1 MKKLV
6 TIHFMALAFVLVL
19 AACSGNAGTST
30 SGATPT
36 PGAEAVVA
44 AGHLVPNQ
52 DLYLSF
58 QVPGHVKDILVHKG
72 DQVTQGQV
80 LAHLGDSQQAEAGLA
95 AAQLELT
102 SAQQAYD
109 MLVRTADLAHAQ
121 AWQVYL
127 NAQSASA
134 AAQLVWDKLDQTKI
148 QTDIDNAHA
157 DVTSRNTDLENA
169 QKDLAKYSNLPTSN
183 PTRKTYEDSLR
194 TAQTNYDQAVI
205 KVDLLTKQR
214 DSMHAVLQTALAA
227 ETEARRSYENSQ
239 NGPDT
244 DTQALAQA
252 RLDNARAQVATAQY
266 AVDNYVVKAPFAG
279 TIEDINISVDQM
291 VGPTIWAFA
300 LADTSKW
307 YVDTSDLGEL
317 DVVKLSA
324 GQAVTVTADALPG
337 VTMTGVVESIG
348 GTPKLQTGDILYTV
362 HVRMD
367 SVDPH
372 LRWGMTMEVTFPPVK

>member
-1 MKKLV
+1 MNKPV
-6 TIHFMALAFVLVL
+6 TIHIMALAFVLLL
-19 AACSGNAGTST
+19 AACSGNAGTSS

-36 PGAEAVVA
+36 PGTAAVVA

-52 DLYLSF
+52 NLYLAF
-58 QVPGHVKDILVHKG
+58 QVPGHVTDILVHTG

-80 LAHLGDSQQAEAGLA
+80 LAHLGDSQQAEAGRA
-95 AAQLELT
+95 AAQLELA

-121 AWQVYL
+121 AWQAYL

-134 AAQLVWDKLDQTKI
+134 ADQLAWDNLDQTKI
-148 QTDIDNAHA
+148 QTDIDNAQA

-169 QKDLAKYSNLPTSN
+169 RKDLAKYSNLPTSN

-194 TAQTNYDQAVI
+194 TAQTNYDQAMI
-205 KVDLLTKQR
+205 KVDLLTNQR
-214 DSMHAVLQTALAA
+214 DSVHAALQTALAA
-227 ETEARRSYENSQ
+227 ETEAKRTYENSQ

-244 DTQALAQA
+244 DTLALAQS
-252 RLDNARAQVATAQY
+252 RLDNAKAQVAAAQY
-266 AVDNYVVKAPFAG
+266 GMDNYVLKAPFTG

-291 VGPTIWAFA
+291 VEPTTWAFA

-317 DVVKLSA
+317 DVVKLSV
-324 GQAVTVTADALPG
+324 GQPVTVTADALPG
-337 VTMTGVVESIG
+337 VTMTGVVESIS

-362 HVRMD
+362 HIRMD

-372 LRWGMTMEVTFPPVK
+372 LRWGMTMEVNFPTGK